1 MILNSQC
8 DVKNMPYKT
17 SNQLLIKRMMLLIL
31 KHGYWLKTILIPN
44 DALPFRFSSFS
55 SRSSTL
61 LYSNCIIQDRTSIAF
76 WGHNRL
82 KDGSNE
88 DMQQYYIM
96 QRMNQHNA
104 KLLFYLIDLPNL
116 YLLLWFGKNYS
127 TTLTHAHFT
136 FEINT
141 WCRVRMHLNCHSG
154 FCMIMIAVQLFA

>member
-1 MILNSQC
+1 ML
-8 DVKNMPYKT
+8 YKT
-17 SNQLLIKRMMLLIL
+17 FHQLFIKLMMALIF

-44 DALPFRFSSFS
+44 DALSFRFSSFS

-61 LYSNCIIQDRTSIAF
+61 LYSNCIIQDCTSIAF

-88 DMQQYYIM
+88 DMQQYNIM

-104 KLLFYLIDLPNL
+104 KLLFYLINLPNL
-116 YLLLWFGKNYS
+116 YLLLWFGKKYS

-141 WCRVRMHLNCHSG
+141 WCRVRMHLNYHSG
-154 FCMIMIAVQLFA
+154 FCMIIIIIKLML